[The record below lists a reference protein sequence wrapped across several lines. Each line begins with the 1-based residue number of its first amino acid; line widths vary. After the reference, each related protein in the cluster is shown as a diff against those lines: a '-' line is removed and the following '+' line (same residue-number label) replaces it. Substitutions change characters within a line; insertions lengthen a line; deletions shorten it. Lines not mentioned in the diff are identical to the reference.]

1 MTYTKETRHK
11 VLSLVILAL
20 ALCQQRSYAQI
31 GDYRDD
37 FAIGVNAG
45 YMMTSVGFSPK
56 VTQSMKPG
64 VSGGLSF
71 RYTSEK
77 YFKTL
82 CSVYA
87 EFNYAQMGWKEYIV
101 NLKSEPVTGTSGE
114 AEKYDRRINYIQ
126 LPVMAQLSWGGEHR
140 GFGFVF
146 QAGPQFGYMLSEST
160 ATNFTVDNANTTD
173 RANKTVQQ
181 YSMPVEKKLDYGI
194 CAGLGLQYSH
204 PSVGHFLL
212 DARYYYGLGNIYGS
226 TKRDYFGKSNH
237 AAIEVKLAYM
247 IDLKKHGRKGN
258 INKQQQ

>member
-1 MTYTKETRHK
+1 MTYGNDIRHTT
-11 VLSLVILAL
+11 LLLVILAMT
-20 ALCQQRSYAQI
+20 LCQQRSYAQI
-31 GDYRDD
+31 GDYRND
-37 FAIGVNAG
+37 FSIGVNAG
-45 YMMTSVGFSPK
+45 YMMTNVGFSPK

-64 VSGGLSF
+64 MSGGLSF

-87 EFNYAQMGWKEYIV
+87 ELNYAQMGWRENIV
-101 NLKSEPVTGTSGE
+101 TLKSEPVTGASGE

-126 LPVMAQLSWGGEHR
+126 VPVMAQLAWGGKR
-140 GFGFVF
+140 QGFAFVF

-160 ATNFTVDNANTTD
+160 VTNFTIDDANTTD

-204 PSVGHFLL
+204 PAVGHFLL
-212 DARYYYGLGNIYGS
+212 EARYYYGLGNIYGS

-247 IDLKKHGRKGN
+247 IDLKKKTKKAN
-258 INKQQQ
+258 INKQQK